1 MLPTEAGLSGFPNSL
16 LSLTFMTS
24 VVKVQKKGQFT
35 IPTEMRHIVGLADG
49 DYVQVV
55 LKGRKII
62 LEPARVVT
70 RTAAEELTPAQR
82 RALDVRLAQG
92 LADVKAGRVHGPF
105 ATHGEMMTFLK
116 KDSRPGTKTDPRNK

>member
-1 MLPTEAGLSGFPNSL
+1 
-16 LSLTFMTS
+16 MTS

-35 IPTEMRHIVGLADG
+35 IPNQMRHIIGLADG

-62 LEPARVVT
+62 LEPAQIIT

-82 RALDVRLAQG
+82 RILEARLAEG
-92 LADVKAGRVHGPF
+92 MADVKAGRMHGPF
-105 ATHGEMMTFLK
+105 TTHGEMMTFLK
-116 KDSRPGTKTDPRNK
+116 KESKPRTKSNPKKT

>member
-1 MLPTEAGLSGFPNSL
+1 
-16 LSLTFMTS
+16 MTS
-24 VVKVQKKGQFT
+24 LVKVQKKGQFT
-35 IPTEMRHIVGLADG
+35 IPNEMRHMIGLADG

-62 LEPARVVT
+62 LEPAQIVT

-82 RALDVRLAQG
+82 RTLDARLAEG

-105 ATHGEMMTFLK
+105 TTHREMMAYLK
-116 KDSRPGTKTDPRNK
+116 KESKPRTKANPKKK

>member
-1 MLPTEAGLSGFPNSL
+1 
-16 LSLTFMTS
+16 MTS
-24 VVKVQKKGQFT
+24 VVKVQKKGQLT
-35 IPTEMRHIVGLADG
+35 IPNEMRHIIGLADG

-62 LEPARVVT
+62 LEPAQIVT

-82 RALDVRLAQG
+82 RTLDARLAEG

-105 ATHGEMMTFLK
+105 ATHEEMMTFLEDSKPRPKANAK
-116 KDSRPGTKTDPRNK
+116 KKK